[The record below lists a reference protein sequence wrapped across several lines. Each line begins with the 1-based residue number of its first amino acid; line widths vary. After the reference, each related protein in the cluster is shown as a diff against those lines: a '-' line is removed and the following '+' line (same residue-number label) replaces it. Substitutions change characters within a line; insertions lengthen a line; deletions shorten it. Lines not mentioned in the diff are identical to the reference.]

1 MKPNQPLQP
10 GNSGP
15 APEVDELD
23 PTEVTP
29 DAHYAKYKDM
39 SYKDLAVRMMEL
51 KKEAA
56 EATAT
61 ATALTAEFDVIRLR
75 VVPERFEKDDMTSMR
90 IQGVG
95 RLGIATDAYCNI
107 IPGLTEDL
115 INWMKKHPDYQYLI
129 KEGINSST
137 LKSVVK
143 AMAEQDATTDQEVD
157 LAAEFDDSVE
167 KPKTEFEQIQQF
179 VKFTPFK
186 RASVTRG

>member
-15 APEVDELD
+15 ALEVDELD
-23 PTEVTP
+23 PAETNPQDWYV
-29 DAHYAKYKDM
+29 KYKDM
-39 SYKDLAVRMMEL
+39 SYKDLALRMVEL

-61 ATALTAEFDVIRLR
+61 ATAKTAEFDVIRLR

-95 RLGIATDAYCNI
+95 RLGISNDAYCNI
-107 IPGLTEDL
+107 IPGLADDL
-115 INWMKKHPDYQYLI
+115 VAWMKSHPEYKHLV
-129 KEGINSST
+129 KENINSST

-143 AMAEQDATTDQEVD
+143 TLFEEDAQADHEVD
-157 LAAEFDDSVE
+157 LMAEMDDSVE
-167 KPKTEFEQIQQF
+167 KPKSEFQKIQEF
-179 VKFTPFK
+179 VKFVPFR